1 MSNLL
6 AYRIVKKRFASSAFD
21 GEGSKL
27 FGGRWNSKG
36 KRCVYAGSSQS
47 LSILELLVHLR
58 DDSILTEYTLFTVSL
73 KEEDVMALS
82 EFPDNWNEHPAP
94 PETAAIGDQWLEHSP
109 SLALRVPSV
118 VVPSEYNY
126 LINPSHP
133 RMKILLDSMEESPL
147 DIDPRLLPQK

>member
-1 MSNLL
+1 MSDLL

-36 KRCVYAGSSQS
+36 KRCVYTGGSQS
-47 LSILELLVHLR
+47 LSMLELLVHLR
-58 DDSILTEYTLFTVSL
+58 DDTILDQYTLFTVSL
-73 KEEDVMALS
+73 MEEDVLALS
-82 EFPDNWNEHPAP
+82 EFPDNWNEYPAP
-94 PETAAIGDQWLEHSP
+94 PDTAVIGDQWLEQAP

-118 VVPSEYNY
+118 IVPREYNY

-133 RMKILLDSMEESPL
+133 RMKALLASIEESPL
-147 DIDPRLLPQK
+147 DIDPRLLP

>member
-1 MSNLL
+1 MSDLL

-36 KRCVYAGSSQS
+36 KRCVYTGGSQS

-58 DDSILTEYTLFTVSL
+58 DDTILDQYTLFTVSL
-73 KEEDVMALS
+73 MEEDVLALS
-82 EFPDNWNEHPAP
+82 ELPDNWNEHPAP
-94 PETAAIGDQWLEHSP
+94 PETAVIGDQWLEQAP

-118 VVPSEYNY
+118 IVPREYNY
-126 LINPSHP
+126 LINPSHS
-133 RMKILLDSMEESPL
+133 RMKALLASIKEYPL
-147 DIDPRLLPQK
+147 DIDPRLLP